1 MLFWLWTKNMQ
12 VNRLHIFA
20 DFADN
25 VKYKIYIAFRDT
37 EKPLVGIFTGI
48 DSTTQLPLSFV

>member
-1 MLFWLWTKNMQ
+1 MQ